1 MSWNLIPLAWKI
13 LTSKF
18 GIAVIVFGL
27 GFWKGYAFKDHRSEI
42 ADLQA
47 QVATL
52 KIDMSIAR
60 YSEEVVAAQADDLQE
75 SLTSNKA
82 KADALIA
89 DLSKRAGRDVCRIG
103 PSDRRKLSDIK

>member
-1 MSWNLIPLAWKI
+1 MGWLPVAWKI

-27 GFWKGYAFKDHRSEI
+27 GFWKGYGFKDHRSEI

-47 QVATL
+47 QIATL

-60 YSEEVVAAQADDLQE
+60 YSEEVVVAQAADLEE

-82 KADALIA
+82 AADALIA
-89 DLSKRAGRDVCRIG
+89 DLSKRAGRDVCRIS
-103 PSDRRKLSDIK
+103 PSDKRRLSDIR